1 MSKKDQDVKVDAD
14 TAAAATKAAQ
24 VMTDKNAQAVKDRT
38 DERKER
44 DK

>member
-1 MSKKDQDVKVDAD
+1 MSKKDQDVKADAD
-14 TAAAATKAAQ
+14 TAAANTKAAQ
-24 VMTDKNAQAVKDRT
+24 VKADKDAQAVKDKT